1 MDRREQLIRI
11 LKAKKQHLEED
22 HKKKMDSLNYAIS
35 VIRDTDLN
43 SEELKSIKRGWL
55 AQSSNGSQDS
65 MRVRIIECLK
75 KYQRFLHNNE
85 ITKELFGEISNLTEI
100 KIVKRRVTVALSYLK
115 GKKVLVSVQ
124 IGRERK
130 STYWGLPDWLDVNN
144 KIKSEHNIKFI
155 PTIYTNLD

>member
-11 LKAKKQHLEED
+11 LKAKKHQLEED

-43 SEELKSIKRGWL
+43 SEELKIIKSGWL

-85 ITKELFGEISNLTEI
+85 ITKELFGEISNLSDI
-100 KIVKRRVTVALSYLK
+100 KNLKRKVTVALSYLK
-115 GKKVLVSVQ
+115 GKRLLVSVQ
-124 IGRERK
+124 VGPERK
-130 STYWGLPDWLDVNN
+130 STFWGLPEWLDE
-144 KIKSEHNIKFI
+144 KANIISKFEI
-155 PTIYTNLD
+155 QFSNTDFNRE